1 MTSTKKKM
9 CQMTIGV
16 VSLGFAAAVST
27 VIAQDNNSHLTD
39 IQLRASSSG
48 NYIIR
53 STYGCPNGQWCNAE
67 LSWDG
72 TNSHPMASVEF
83 GDRVEWKFEPVS
95 GKANHYIIRSTYG
108 CPNNQWCN
116 AELSWDRTKLHP
128 MASVEF
134 GDRVEWK
141 VESVPGKA
149 NHYIIRSTYGCPNYR
164 WCNAE
169 LSWDGTKSHPMASVE
184 FNDRVEWEI
193 IPSVTNPNQ
202 TDTGCV
208 EIKALI
214 DNDTITKCPV
224 GTVMVGIAG
233 GFGHNSEYNKP
244 HRFRCCPP
252 SDKKAKEEALAKLAA
267 ALKAQKE
274 AEAKLAAQ
282 FEVFAKKNSISG
294 GVGMETGL
302 EVTKGQYLLIT
313 VDEEDT
319 WSAGGG
325 PRTSNADGLG
335 NPLGHNF
342 GNFNK
347 AGGSFL
353 YGSLVASLD
362 GGKTFF
368 LVGTKWFGTA
378 SNDGVLSFYY
388 WDSNQGDNGGSVIA
402 NVQIDSDS
410 LASCQSDKQSL
421 QQSLDENQARLAA
434 EKTAKE
440 EALAKLAAA
449 LKAQKEAEAKLLLKT
464 TAYLGC
470 FKDQGAV
477 GGTKGRDL
485 NGLLWSEPQMT
496 TEKCLQHCQSKGY
509 DYAGTQNTAQ
519 CFCGNTYGRSGKANN
534 CNRPCKGNPNQM
546 CGGRWANS
554 VYDLSFDEQA
564 QCQSDKQSLQQSLDE
579 NQALL
584 AAEKTAKEE
593 ALAKLAACE
602 TSPIFNGTW
611 TLYDPQTPPIPM
623 VLREAGNNRVV
634 GSYTSDGGQ
643 VQFTK
648 EGLKLVGYW
657 GEGTS
662 QEDCRET
669 KQVNQKNTRYWGK
682 MVLEFNENLST
693 YTGKYSYCN
702 ANPTTTWYGQK
713 ID

>member
-1 MTSTKKKM
+1 
-9 CQMTIGV
+9 
-16 VSLGFAAAVST
+16 
-27 VIAQDNNSHLTD
+27 
-39 IQLRASSSG
+39 
-48 NYIIR
+48 
-53 STYGCPNGQWCNAE
+53 
-67 LSWDG
+67 
-72 TNSHPMASVEF
+72 
-83 GDRVEWKFEPVS
+83 
-95 GKANHYIIRSTYG
+95 
-108 CPNNQWCN
+108 
-116 AELSWDRTKLHP
+116 
-128 MASVEF
+128 
-134 GDRVEWK
+134 
-141 VESVPGKA
+141 
-149 NHYIIRSTYGCPNYR
+149 
-164 WCNAE
+164 
-169 LSWDGTKSHPMASVE
+169 
-184 FNDRVEWEI
+184 
-193 IPSVTNPNQ
+193 
-202 TDTGCV
+202 
-208 EIKALI
+208 
-214 DNDTITKCPV
+214 
-224 GTVMVGIAG
+224 
-233 GFGHNSEYNKP
+233 
-244 HRFRCCPP
+244 
-252 SDKKAKEEALAKLAA
+252 
-267 ALKAQKE
+267 
-274 AEAKLAAQ
+274 
-282 FEVFAKKNSISG
+282 
-294 GVGMETGL
+294 METGL

-421 QQSLDENQARLAA
+421 QQSLDENQA
-434 EKTAKE
+434 
-440 EALAKLAAA
+440 
-449 LKAQKEAEAKLLLKT
+449 Q
-464 TAYLGC
+464 
-470 FKDQGAV
+470 
-477 GGTKGRDL
+477 
-485 NGLLWSEPQMT
+485 
-496 TEKCLQHCQSKGY
+496 
-509 DYAGTQNTAQ
+509 
-519 CFCGNTYGRSGKANN
+519 
-534 CNRPCKGNPNQM
+534 
-546 CGGRWANS
+546 
-554 VYDLSFDEQA
+554 
-564 QCQSDKQSLQQSLDE
+564 
-579 NQALL
+579 L

-648 EGLKLVGYW
+648 EGFKLVGYW